1 MQISDHLHVT
11 DPGTH
16 WLRGWVGPQIGL
28 DAVKDRNIFGPVE
41 NRTPVCMSSSS
52 QPSHGND

>member
-11 DPGTH
+11 DPGTN
-16 WLRGWVGPQIGL
+16 WLRGWAGPQIGL
-28 DAVKDRNIFGPVE
+28 DVVKDRNIFGPVE
-41 NRTPVCMSSSS
+41 NRTPVRMSSSS